1 MKHLF
6 ALLLAGFA
14 LEAQGQVIA
23 FDRKTGQYSSG
34 GVTVG
39 NPELQRGNS
48 VSYWL
53 VNVNPFAQ
61 KVVIN
66 NKMYTLT
73 VPIPDQLAKLFS
85 IKAEAQKELNNTDD
99 QVEEMNKVKSDIIAG
114 AAAPKSL
121 TTAMEQLVDS
131 CENYYATAKKI
142 DEALFWKEQLLG
154 IMATKNHN
162 THSKMVQALT
172 VANID
177 SALMENLRQD
187 LSLFDI
193 NYHKAENQ
201 YRKAITEAQNAG
213 QKDKAALMRNA
224 LQQIQKDYLAL
235 EKKYKQTLNDLK
247 QLFADATN
255 QASYV
260 VKSSPLKLEG
270 AAGDADEVSYDITVG
285 ENSYTD
291 VFSVRGGWKI
301 DYSVG
306 AVLNYISDKTYFL
319 DSGGKLQEQN
329 KGASFNAVTPTV
341 ASMLHIYK
349 RRSGEVAYAGTFGIN
364 AGFKELTDIK
374 LGFLVGASAIVG
386 RSQKFILSTG
396 LSYLQVDRLK
406 EAQYQLNTVYDG
418 VKDFKIDG
426 VIERVLRPSWFLA
439 FSLNIS
445 RRTVIKPTP

>member
-1 MKHLF
+1 M
-6 ALLLAGFA
+6 LARQP
-14 LEAQGQVIA
+14 L
-23 FDRKTGQYSSG
+23 
-34 GVTVG
+34 
-39 NPELQRGNS
+39 
-48 VSYWL
+48 
-53 VNVNPFAQ
+53 
-61 KVVIN
+61 
-66 NKMYTLT
+66 
-73 VPIPDQLAKLFS
+73 KL
-85 IKAEAQKELNNTDD
+85 
-99 QVEEMNKVKSDIIAG
+99 
-114 AAAPKSL
+114 L

-301 DYSVG
+301 DDSVG